1 MKKQLNKQYKD
12 RVFRIVF
19 RDKESLLELYNAVN
33 GTQYDDPD
41 ALEIH
46 TLEDVI
52 YMGFKNDISFLI
64 GDVLNLYEHQ
74 STWSP
79 NLPLRG
85 LFYFAE
91 LYRNHVK
98 QEGRNLYSNSRIDL
112 PLPRFLVFYNGV
124 SEREERQELRLSDS
138 FPGKDGQMPALECI
152 ATVLNINWGKNREL
166 LEKCKKLQDYSRFI
180 AVIREQ
186 LAEGLDIEDAMHYA
200 VKYCI
205 DHEILSDILIQYG
218 GDIMNSIL
226 REFDEEEYR
235 KMMEEE
241 YRREGFSK
249 GQEAGR
255 KAGLEAG
262 RKAGLEAG
270 RKAGLEAGQK
280 AGLARVNQLNRLLAE
295 QSRTDDI
302 IQAAVDEA
310 YQQKLFEEYGI

>member
-1 MKKQLNKQYKD
+1 MKKQLNNKYKD
-12 RVFRIVF
+12 RVFRIIF
-19 RDKESLLELYNAVN
+19 QDKESLLELYNAIN

-41 ALEIH
+41 SLEIY

-52 YMGFKNDISFLI
+52 YMSFKNDISFLI

-91 LYRNHVK
+91 LYRNRVK
-98 QEGRNLYSNSRIDL
+98 QEGRNLYSNSRINL

-124 SEREERQELRLSDS
+124 SEREEQQELRLSDS
-138 FPGKDGQMPALECI
+138 FPKKDGQMPALECT
-152 ATVLNINWGKNREL
+152 ATILNINWGKNRDL
-166 LEKCKKLQDYSRFI
+166 LEKCKKLHDYSRFI

-186 LAEGLDIEDAMHYA
+186 LAEGLEIEDAMRYA

-205 DHEILSDILIQYG
+205 NHEILSDILTQYG
-218 GDIMNSIL
+218 GEIMNSIL

-235 KMMEEE
+235 KMLEEE
-241 YRREGFSK
+241 SRREGFLK
-249 GQEAGR
+249 GQE
-255 KAGLEAG
+255 AGLEAG

-270 RKAGLEAGQK
+270 HKAGLEAGRK
-280 AGLARVNQLNRLLAE
+280 AGLERVNQLNRLLAE

-302 IQAAVDEA
+302 IQAAVDET

>member
-1 MKKQLNKQYKD
+1 MKKQLNKKYKD

-33 GTQYDDPD
+33 GTQYEDPD

-52 YMGFKNDISFLI
+52 YMGVKNDISFLI

-91 LYRNHVK
+91 LYRNYVK
-98 QEGRNLYSNSRIDL
+98 REGRNLYSNSRIGL
-112 PLPRFLVFYNGV
+112 PFPRFLVFYNGV

-138 FPGKDGQMPALECI
+138 FPGKDEQTPAVECI
-152 ATVLNINWGKNREL
+152 ATVLNINWGKNRAL
-166 LEKCKKLQDYSRFI
+166 MEKCKKLQDYSQFI
-180 AVIREQ
+180 ATIREQ
-186 LAEGLDIEDAMHYA
+186 LAEGLDIEDAMRYA

-205 DHEILSDILIQYG
+205 DHNILSDILTQHG
-218 GDIMNSIL
+218 GEIMNSIL

-235 KMMEEE
+235 KMLEEE
-241 YRREGFSK
+241 SRQEGFLK
-249 GQEAGR
+249 GQAAGMEAGMAAGMEAGMEAGR
-255 KAGLEAG
+255 E
-262 RKAGLEAG
+262 
-270 RKAGLEAGQK
+270 
-280 AGLARVNQLNRLLAE
+280 RVNQLNRLLAE
-295 QSRTDDI
+295 QSRTEDI
-302 IQAAVDEA
+302 ILAAGDEE
-310 YQQKLFEEYGI
+310 YQKKLFEEYGI

>member
-1 MKKQLNKQYKD
+1 MKKRLNRKYKD

-19 RDKESLLELYNAVN
+19 RNKESLLELYNAIS
-33 GTQYDDPD
+33 GTQYEDPD
-41 ALEIH
+41 VLEIF

-52 YMGFKNDISFLI
+52 YMGVKNDISFLI

-91 LYRNHVK
+91 LYRNYVK
-98 QEGRNLYSNSRIDL
+98 REDKNLYSNSRIEL
-112 PLPRFLVFYNGV
+112 PIPRFLVFYNGV

-138 FPGKDGQMPALECI
+138 FPEKGTNAPALECV

-166 LEKCKKLQDYSRFI
+166 MEKCRTLQDYSRFI

-186 LAEGLDIEDAMHYA
+186 LAKGQDIKGAMRYA

-205 DHEILSDILIQYG
+205 DHDVLSDILIQYG
-218 GDIMNSIL
+218 GEIMNSIL
-226 REFDEEEYR
+226 REFDEEKYK
-235 KMMEEE
+235 KMLEEE
-241 YRREGFSK
+241 SRREGFLN
-249 GQEAGR
+249 GQKAGLKAGR
-255 KAGLEAG
+255 KAGLKRA
-262 RKAGLEAG
+262 
-270 RKAGLEAGQK
+270 
-280 AGLARVNQLNRLLAE
+280 NQLNRLLAE

-310 YQQKLFEEYGI
+310 YQQKLFEEFGI